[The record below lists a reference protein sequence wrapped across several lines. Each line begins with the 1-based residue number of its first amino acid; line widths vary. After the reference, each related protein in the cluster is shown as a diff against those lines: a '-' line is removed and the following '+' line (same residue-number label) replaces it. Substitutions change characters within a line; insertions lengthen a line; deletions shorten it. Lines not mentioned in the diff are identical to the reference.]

1 MKLVLMDH
9 YQIWQVAQLRFLFD
23 YPVVYNLRLAAKIS
37 GSST

>member
-9 YQIWQVAQLRFLFD
+9 YQIWQVTLQKLLFD
-23 YPVVYNLRLAAKIS
+23 YPVVYNLHLAVRIS